1 MKEKVREIF
10 QSSAGNQ
17 RLTIENSHLAI
28 FLSLVAGSS
37 FIEIAYFSWVKFGY
51 LDPLAIVFE
60 TSLLFAGFIVITVGL
75 SRKLEKW
82 LKFLWFTAIATLSLQ
97 VILYP
102 YPPGL
107 RVYTILFLAGLFITG
122 LTYVVLEIR
131 RGILQK
137 ILCFYSLEII
147 IFLIIFTIFVGFYYT
162 RYFPSDESAIDTYAA
177 SLFLKGIN
185 PYNPS
190 NMVNTLSI
198 MHFPYY
204 LGTPLLSGG
213 YVQTLGYPVLSF
225 FAYLP
230 TAVFSIKPSFFQES
244 LTAIPVLILLAEY
257 IRKGCLNMVPALF
270 LGIFS
275 STMIL
280 TEGLN
285 GGNGFLW
292 SSLVMLSYI
301 YLSKPVGSGILFGI
315 ALSVKQI
322 PIFVLPFFIILMLKE
337 RKKSDPV
344 IRIHGNFR
352 NIHVLPVLS
361 FFAYLPTAVFS
372 IKPSFFQESLTAI
385 PVLILLAEY
394 IRKGYLNMV
403 PALFLGIF
411 SSTMILTE
419 GLNGGNGFLWSSL
432 VMLSYIYLSKPVGSG
447 ILFGIALSVK
457 QIPIFVLPFF
467 IILVLKERKKSDA
480 GRWFIAVILAFFIIN
495 GYFILLNP
503 VYYVKSI
510 LNPELLPLL
519 GYGMGISQISF
530 LGYVEIPE
538 VVFTVIMICSMFILI
553 IVYTLYFDLLKYAL
567 FVFPMVIMAFNY
579 RVAIEYFLYWVIL
592 CFSTIPFLAK
602 ERMDRKHMD
611 IPEIPMNTDNRIH
624 SSKRPDGK
632 KVAVVAVVLL
642 CVIPV
647 CTAFYHSNTNSR
659 IIIESSVPQP
669 IYNNRTYAD
678 SMNITVYFSSA
689 ATKPM
694 DIFFRI
700 VEPGVISN
708 GNGLIWNIS
717 GNSSEIKPDTNSTF
731 MLHTDI
737 PAEYL
742 NLSESYR
749 VVVYCS
755 GMVSAR
761 TFSTAQIEENY

>member
-28 FLSLVAGSS
+28 FLSLVTGSS

-322 PIFVLPFFIILMLKE
+322 PIFVLPFFIIL
-337 RKKSDPV
+337 
-344 IRIHGNFR
+344 
-352 NIHVLPVLS
+352 
-361 FFAYLPTAVFS
+361 
-372 IKPSFFQESLTAI
+372 
-385 PVLILLAEY
+385 
-394 IRKGYLNMV
+394 
-403 PALFLGIF
+403 
-411 SSTMILTE
+411 
-419 GLNGGNGFLWSSL
+419 
-432 VMLSYIYLSKPVGSG
+432 
-447 ILFGIALSVK
+447 
-457 QIPIFVLPFF
+457 
-467 IILVLKERKKSDA
+467 VLKERKKSDA

-611 IPEIPMNTDNRIH
+611 IPEIPMNTDKRIH

>member
-17 RLTIENSHLAI
+17 RLTIENSHLEI

-213 YVQTLGYPVLSF
+213 YVQTLGY
-225 FAYLP
+225 
-230 TAVFSIKPSFFQES
+230 
-244 LTAIPVLILLAEY
+244 
-257 IRKGCLNMVPALF
+257 
-270 LGIFS
+270 
-275 STMIL
+275 
-280 TEGLN
+280 
-285 GGNGFLW
+285 
-292 SSLVMLSYI
+292 
-301 YLSKPVGSGILFGI
+301 
-315 ALSVKQI
+315 
-322 PIFVLPFFIILMLKE
+322 
-337 RKKSDPV
+337 
-344 IRIHGNFR
+344 
-352 NIHVLPVLS
+352 PVLS

-602 ERMDRKHMD
+602 ERMDRKHVD

-717 GNSSEIKPDTNSTF
+717 GNSSQIKPDTNSTF